1 VKRRLHDGDT
11 LSAVEG
17 DFEDSPHRN
26 RVPDADRARI
36 GYADFVA
43 ICHVVNP
50 KDFGGF
56 RVEANG
62 LYVDLP
68 PADATLT
75 PEERAAVTWHPT
87 GQYDK
92 PALPLPCTLGQLRAF
107 LPDAGMAGSI
117 DEEAVAALLGWRE
130 YMTGWYNET
139 LDADMWFGLAS
150 PTPHEA
156 AMLLCQHNPHEDACD
171 PMKTT
176 TDETGPEDFKR
187 LLRVFEDL
195 EKVEQKARTL
205 RQWLVIARDK
215 GLKYHSWIDAYVMAQ
230 IEELP
235 ADTGSGSKVV
245 AGATASAAGSIRDDA
260 KILGSGAWPKD
271 VWVKEAWKVGTKWML
286 SEEVERKERP
296 GIVKIAKYVE
306 DEFKKR
312 DIRSKRIDDYLDWET
327 IKHELTG
334 ITGRNPGENFKSTM
348 GKPHRKKRPPT

>member
-1 VKRRLHDGDT
+1 MKRRLHDGDT

-17 DFEDSPHRN
+17 DFEDSPHRD
-26 RVPDADRARI
+26 RGPDTDRARI

-62 LYVDLP
+62 LYVNLP

-117 DEEAVAALLGWRE
+117 DEESVAALLGGRE
-130 YMTGWYNET
+130 YMAGWYNET
-139 LDADMWFGLAS
+139 LDAEMWFGLAS

-156 AMLLCQHNPHEDACD
+156 AMLLCQHNPHENACD

-195 EKVEQKARTL
+195 EKVEPKARPL
-205 RQWLVIARDK
+205 RQWLAIARDK

-230 IEELP
+230 VEELP
-235 ADTGSGSKVV
+235 ADAGGVAKVGAGTTAAIEEPETKNWILLIQAEAARRWKLLRD
-245 AGATASAAGSIRDDA
+245 AGATPTKNNIKDDLA
-260 KILGSGAWPKD
+260 KWCRESSVATDGGINPTAEYIYRHVLQ
-271 VWVKEAWKVGTKWML
+271 KW
-286 SEEVERKERP
+286 
-296 GIVKIAKYVE
+296 
-306 DEFKKR
+306 
-312 DIRSKRIDDYLDWET
+312 T
-327 IKHELTG
+327 
-334 ITGRNPGENFKSTM
+334 
-348 GKPHRKKRPPT
+348 PPTG

>member
-1 VKRRLHDGDT
+1 MKRRLHDGDT

-17 DFEDSPHRN
+17 DFEDSPHRDCG
-26 RVPDADRARI
+26 PDADRARI

-43 ICHVVNP
+43 ICHVDNP

-62 LYVDLP
+62 LYVNLP

-117 DEEAVAALLGWRE
+117 DEESVAALLGGRE
-130 YMTGWYNET
+130 YMAGWYNET
-139 LDADMWFGLAS
+139 LDAEMWFGLAS

-156 AMLLCQHNPHEDACD
+156 AMLLCQHNPHENACD

-195 EKVEQKARTL
+195 EKVEPKARTL
-205 RQWLVIARDK
+205 RQWLAIARDK

-230 IEELP
+230 IEELT
-235 ADTGSGSKVV
+235 ADTGG
-245 AGATASAAGSIRDDA
+245 TA
-260 KILGSGAWPKD
+260 
-271 VWVKEAWKVGTKWML
+271 KVGAGTAAATPSLTEIRIAAIVQTATQLKYDPL
-286 SEEVERKERP
+286 SVATGGKAIIEAECLDKLKGAPHRFT
-296 GIVKIAKYVE
+296 A
-306 DEFKKR
+306 DTFKKAWQAAR
-312 DIRSKRIDDYLDWET
+312 DAGQIDV
-327 IKHELTG
+327 
-334 ITGRNPGENFKSTM
+334 ENVEIYR
-348 GKPHRKKRPPT
+348 GQ